1 MLIKTVFKITKMDC
15 PSEEQ
20 IIRMKL
26 EGIPEIKKL
35 EFDIPNRML
44 EVIHEGE
51 VNTFDSAI
59 HSLNLGSKLESSN
72 ETDVS
77 EIRHEDTHQCKM
89 LWWVL
94 VINFSFFVIEMLYGW
109 LSRSMGLI
117 ADSLDMLADSIVY
130 GLNLLAVGAALAR
143 KKKVARLSGYFQMIL
158 AFLGL
163 AEVLRRFFG
172 YEGMPCVLHND
183 FIIPCPKFGTTR
195 SYSCLLAVMMCFIPM
210 FDIIFII
217 HYFYI
222 HFVQLQYLSH

>member
-20 IIRMKL
+20 MIRMKL
-26 EGIPEIKKL
+26 EGIPEIKNL
-35 EFDIPNRML
+35 EFDIPNRVL

-77 EIRHEDTHQCKM
+77 EIRHEDTNQRTM

-109 LSRSMGLI
+109 LSKSMGLI
-117 ADSLDMLADSIVY
+117 ADSLDMLADSI
-130 GLNLLAVGAALAR
+130 
-143 KKKVARLSGYFQMIL
+143 
-158 AFLGL
+158 
-163 AEVLRRFFG
+163 
-172 YEGMPCVLHND
+172 H
-183 FIIPCPKFGTTR
+183 
-195 SYSCLLAVMMCFIPM
+195 CLW
-210 FDIIFII
+210 
-217 HYFYI
+217 
-222 HFVQLQYLSH
+222 S

>member
-1 MLIKTVFKITKMDC
+1 MLYKSIFKITKMDC

-20 IIRMKL
+20 MIRMKL

-35 EFDIPNRML
+35 EFDIANRML

-59 HSLNLGSKLESSN
+59 HSLNLGSQIESSN

-77 EIRHEDTHQCKM
+77 EIRHEDTHQRKM

-130 GLNLLAVGAALAR
+130 GLSLHAVGAALAR

-163 AEVLRRFFG
+163 AEVLRRFFW
-172 YEGMPCVLHND
+172 L
-183 FIIPCPKFGTTR
+183 
-195 SYSCLLAVMMCFIPM
+195 
-210 FDIIFII
+210 
-217 HYFYI
+217 
-222 HFVQLQYLSH
+222 